1 MLKLLC
7 KTQFF
12 RGESMF
18 KKGDFVVNTN
28 NGICEINDIVTMNM
42 SGSDK
47 DYYLL
52 IPIAEQT
59 AKVYVPI
66 DLAAQRIRH
75 AMCKDEAL
83 ALIEDIKNI
92 NETYIENEKEREKTY
107 KEALNSREPKRLV
120 GIIKTLYLRKQ
131 ERVEAGKKNTA
142 VDERYFKL
150 AENHLHTELA
160 FALQVDKEKVQ
171 EMILKSLS

>member
-1 MLKLLC
+1 
-7 KTQFF
+7 
-12 RGESMF
+12 MF

-42 SGSDK
+42 SGIDK
-47 DYYLL
+47 EYYLL
-52 IPIAEQT
+52 IPVAEQT

-66 DLAAQRIRH
+66 DLATQRIRL
-75 AMCKDEAL
+75 AMSKKDALELIESIKDIDEA
-83 ALIEDIKNI
+83 
-92 NETYIENEKEREKTY
+92 YIENEKEREKTY
-107 KEALNSREPKRLV
+107 KEALNSRDPKRLV

-150 AENHLHTELA
+150 AENHLHSELA

-171 EMILKSLS
+171 EMILNSLN

>member
-1 MLKLLC
+1 
-7 KTQFF
+7 
-12 RGESMF
+12 MF

-42 SGSDK
+42 SGIDK
-47 DYYLL
+47 EYYLL
-52 IPIAEQT
+52 IPVAEQT

-66 DLAAQRIRH
+66 DLATQRIRL
-75 AMCKDEAL
+75 AMSKKDALELIESIKDIDEA
-83 ALIEDIKNI
+83 
-92 NETYIENEKEREKTY
+92 YIENEKEREKTY
-107 KEALNSREPKRLV
+107 KEALNSRDPKRLV

-142 VDERYFKL
+142 IDERYFKL
-150 AENHLHTELA
+150 AENHLHSELA

-171 EMILKSLS
+171 EMILNSLN